1 MKLIDLLVQ
10 ELPKRGGWPDGAEC
24 AVQDADYQLCF
35 SSHSE
40 VSINNKKTYWL
51 DGQWSGGWSNP
62 HLDDVA
68 DDRDSSIV
76 TRDQY
81 ESALAASKEPL
92 TGIVVDDWIEWGG
105 GECPVN
111 ASEMVDVIF
120 GRGGIM
126 STNIADCWRW
136 NHSGTDSDIIAYR
149 LHQPQEVE
157 QAEADDEAD
166 LNECIGQDAAQVWN
180 GECLPPVGA
189 KVEFF
194 INPKLGYRNPWI
206 PDAGTEMEVVAH
218 KTTTDGNDVAV
229 CYWDEGG
236 AGRSYCLIPESL
248 KPLRT
253 EAEKKRD
260 AFINAVLDDMR
271 VIPCDLSLRDE
282 VAVIYDAIA
291 AGKIPGVKLDD

>member
-40 VSINNKKTYWL
+40 VSINNKKTNWL

-62 HLDDVA
+62 YLDDVA

-120 GRGGIM
+120 GRGGII

-166 LNECIGQDAAQVWN
+166 LNECISQDAAPVWN
-180 GECLPPVGA
+180 GEGLPPVGVD
-189 KVEFF
+189 VEFT
-194 INPKLGYRNPWI
+194 I
-206 PDAGTEMEVVAH
+206 GTYDIETDFSGILPAEGEIVEVIAH
-218 KTTTDGNDVAV
+218 KTTSDGNDVAV
-229 CYWDEGG
+229 VYWDDKG
-236 AGRSYCLIPESL
+236 AGRSACFVPGCFR
-248 KPLRT
+248 PLRT
-253 EAEKKRD
+253 EAERAID
-260 AFINAVLDDMR
+260 EMVR
-271 VIPCDLSLRDE
+271 LSGVSIGAAKIL
-282 VAVIYDAIA
+282 YDA
-291 AGKIPGVKLDD
+291 GYRKE

>member
-81 ESALAASKEPL
+81 ESALASSKEPL

-120 GRGGIM
+120 GRGGII

-157 QAEADDEAD
+157 QAEADNEAD
-166 LNECIGQDAAQVWN
+166 LNECIGQDGALVWN
-180 GECLPPVGA
+180 CEGLPPVGMHCKIVDPDGVLMYGQGESGEVIA
-189 KVEFF
+189 HVENTAV
-194 INPKLGYRNPWI
+194 IRMSYGLGCFEARF
-206 PDAGTEMEVVAH
+206 
-218 KTTTDGNDVAV
+218 
-229 CYWDEGG
+229 
-236 AGRSYCLIPESL
+236 
-248 KPLRT
+248 LRPSHS
-253 EAEKKRD
+253 EAERKRD
-260 AFINAVLDDMR
+260 AAIEAMQR
-271 VIPCDLSLRDE
+271 EADE
-282 VAVIYDAIA
+282 GDNWIYSEYEIIYDAIA
-291 AGKIPGVKLDD
+291 AGKIPGVKLEG

>member
-24 AVQDADYQLCF
+24 AMQDADYQLCF
-35 SSHSE
+35 SFHSE

-62 HLDDVA
+62 RLDDVA

-81 ESALAASKEPL
+81 ESALAARKEPL

-180 GECLPPVGA
+180 GEGLPPVGCECEYISNGTSWG
-189 KVEFF
+189 KVKVIGLDGEKIVIRPSGEVYYAITPSDKDVF
-194 INPKLGYRNPWI
+194 IPF
-206 PDAGTEMEVVAH
+206 
-218 KTTTDGNDVAV
+218 
-229 CYWDEGG
+229 
-236 AGRSYCLIPESL
+236 
-248 KPLRT
+248 RT
-253 EAEKKRD
+253 EAERKHE
-260 AFINAVLDDMR
+260 AVLESICAVLEMVAQDYKR
-271 VIPCDLSLRDE
+271 EDE
-282 VAVIYDAIA
+282 AKLIYESIA